1 MHRPDRQELAS
12 RKRIG
17 IHYRLVVPHP
27 NLIDPPRLGLMKGR
41 TEGPPRAPPSHSPP
55 PNFMLRGAPA
65 RPMEEHSAT
74 RKDRAM
80 G

>member
-1 MHRPDRQELAS
+1 MCIDQTGKNVAS

-27 NLIDPPRLGLMKGR
+27 NLIDPPRLGLMAERKAHPAHRPATHPTKLYAPGR
-41 TEGPPRAPPSHSPP
+41 QRGRWRSTAPR
-55 PNFMLRGAPA
+55 
-65 RPMEEHSAT
+65 E
-74 RKDRAM
+74 DRAM